1 MDFTISNIAVPG
13 FHAGSKTNVRATIES
28 QFEKGPLG
36 QKTNNASASAK
47 GRTTRD
53 EIIAHAVRIAGI
65 EGLGSFSIGRLAKE
79 MKMSK
84 SGVFIH
90 FGSKEQLEKAL
101 VERAHEIFL
110 NRVLYP
116 ARDVPPGIERLW
128 TLCEYW
134 LEFVE
139 ERALPG
145 GYFFTGAFFEYAP
158 QDGPMAG
165 RIMEIADEY
174 FTALKTAV
182 NEARNREEI
191 RREVDAKRTAFQ
203 LNSLLIGAQL
213 SRLLELRDLT
223 DARLA
228 ILSKLGSLAT
238 DEIPKEAFASLKNW
252 KTYLETRRK

>member
-1 MDFTISNIAVPG
+1 LAR
-13 FHAGSKTNVRATIES
+13 KTDNS
-28 QFEKGPLG
+28 
-36 QKTNNASASAK
+36 K
-47 GRTTRD
+47 GRETRD
-53 EIIAHAVRIAGI
+53 EIIARGVRIAGI

-84 SGVFIH
+84 SGLWAH

-101 VERAHEIFL
+101 VERAYEIFL

-116 ARDVPPGIERLW
+116 ARDVSAGIERLW

-191 RREVDAKRTAFQ
+191 RREADAKHTAFE

-213 SRLLELRDLT
+213 SHLLEQKDLT
-223 DARLA
+223 NARLA
-228 ILSKLGSLAT
+228 ILTKLHSLAT
-238 DEIPKEAFASLKNW
+238 DEIPQEVFNSVKDW
-252 KTYLETRRK
+252 KKYLEGRGK